1 MTDQDLEMV
10 KTRREL
16 FARAETKTRFGQR
29 GEAFDDVSS
38 AIASYRHV
46 CLCGHETAWRG
57 ALVGHIIAAGAE
69 HGIDVQANRAA
80 LQVIYGNKWSK

>member
-38 AIASYRHV
+38 AIASYRQR
-46 CLCGHETAWRG
+46 LEQ
-57 ALVGHIIAAGAE
+57 IAA
-69 HGIDVQANRAA
+69 IFQ
-80 LQVIYGNKWSK
+80 KPK